1 MRRQVLEFGNE
12 ELDFGRIAFEMLVR
26 QPNRDESRQ
35 LEQKMVRSLRKR
47 SGLLRYIWE
56 TLAYRCHSKA

>member
-12 ELDFGRIAFEMLVR
+12 ELDFGHIAFEMLVR

-35 LEQKMVRSLRKR
+35 LEKKKWLGV
-47 SGLLRYIWE
+47 
-56 TLAYRCHSKA
+56 